1 MYVEMIKY
9 VTLNDQVLII
19 GEMIEPL
26 SSSCTDDPCG
36 AYQQCKNVIAECEL
50 LLDMLKKLKS
60 DIEYDLLDLC
70 ESPDNYWD
78 I

>member
-1 MYVEMIKY
+1 MIKP
-9 VTLNDQVLII
+9 VTLNDQILVI
-19 GEMIEPL
+19 GEMIQPL
-26 SSSCTDDPCG
+26 SYPCSDVQG
-36 AYQQCKNVIAECEL
+36 AYQQCKCAIAETEL

>member
-1 MYVEMIKY
+1 MKP
-9 VTLNDQVLII
+9 VTLNDQILII
-19 GEMIEPL
+19 GEMIGPI
-26 SSSCTDDPCG
+26 SSSCTDDPYG
-36 AYQQCKNVIAECEL
+36 AYQQCKSAIAETEL